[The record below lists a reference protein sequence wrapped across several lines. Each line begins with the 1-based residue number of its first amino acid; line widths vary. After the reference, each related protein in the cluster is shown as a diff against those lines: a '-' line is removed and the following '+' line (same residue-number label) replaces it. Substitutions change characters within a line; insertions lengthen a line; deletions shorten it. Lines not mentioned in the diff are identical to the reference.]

1 MSEVKYRFFPYFS
14 HINPIF
20 IPYLDSGGSQHAA
33 TFYPILPQR
42 VVNVIPLWGAVS
54 AIRLRESFLT
64 KAGRNPGECQ
74 ISTHF
79 CNRMSEAHSD
89 LFFIPNITHR
99 SHIAVHAMNHRP
111 GKTFTSN
118 LLYFF
123 PFSHLVVPCFSPL
136 LGVEI
141 AGGVGALTYFSRFHI
156 WFLVFS
162 P

>member
-1 MSEVKYRFFPYFS
+1 MSEVKYRFFPYFP
-14 HINPIF
+14 HIYPIF

-111 GKTFTSN
+111 GKTCPSN
-118 LLYFF
+118 LIHFF
-123 PFSHLVVPCFSPL
+123 SVFTFGESLFL
-136 LGVEI
+136 LLAEVWRLL
-141 AGGVGALTYFSRFHI
+141 GVGALTHFSVFHI